1 MAIEL
6 TREEFIAVYPEFR
19 ETTDEM
25 FAHARRLADFEVP
38 EAIYGQ
44 QKGRVALIELI
55 AEQLGPVP
63 GPNETT
69 PRVGGGLNPHR
80 ARFENIRASLGPFME
95 LV

>member
-6 TREEFIAVYPEFR
+6 SLSDFTSVYPEFR
-19 ETTDEM
+19 ETTEAM
-25 FAHARRLADFEVP
+25 FLHAKALAAFEVP
-38 EAIYGQ
+38 EAVYGPD
-44 QKGRVALIELI
+44 KGRAALIELI

-69 PRVGGGLNPHR
+69 PRVGSGVSLHR
-80 ARFENIRASLGPFME
+80 QRFERIRASLGPFMD

>member
-6 TREEFIAVYPEFR
+6 TRTDFIAVYPEYR
-19 ETTDEM
+19 EVTDAM
-25 FAHARRLADFEVP
+25 FTHARGLADIEVP
-38 EAIYGQ
+38 ESYYGQ
-44 QKGRVALIELI
+44 QKGRAALIELI

-69 PRVGGGLNPHR
+69 PRIGGSNPHR
-80 ARFENIRASLGPFME
+80 ARFERIRSSLGPFMD

>member
-1 MAIEL
+1 MTIEL
-6 TREEFIAVYPEFR
+6 TRTEFVAIYPEFR

-25 FAHARRLADFEVP
+25 FAHARRLAEIEVP
-38 EAIYGQ
+38 ESHYGKD
-44 QKGRVALIELI
+44 KGRAALIELI

-69 PRVGGGLNPHR
+69 PRVGTGVNPHR
-80 ARFENIRASLGPFME
+80 ARFERIRASLGPFMD